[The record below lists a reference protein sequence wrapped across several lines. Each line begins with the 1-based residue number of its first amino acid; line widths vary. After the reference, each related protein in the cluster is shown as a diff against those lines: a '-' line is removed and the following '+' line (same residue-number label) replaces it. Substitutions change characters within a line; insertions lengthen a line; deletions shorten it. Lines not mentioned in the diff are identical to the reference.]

1 MKNAIF
7 QKDKIVIREF
17 ETYKETIEECK
28 CPIAIASFIIDD
40 EEEAEEE
47 NEKIKALNEEEE
59 EEEDEEDEEEDKKEE
74 PKPEE
79 EKKEEP
85 DKNKQEEEKKE
96 EEEEEEK
103 NIINVP
109 FVDREYANMNKYTMK
124 QPYGIFDIKIPKDA
138 KEDLYT
144 SRNIKI
150 TLEN

>member
-1 MKNAIF
+1 M
-7 QKDKIVIREF
+7 
-17 ETYKETIEECK
+17 
-28 CPIAIASFIIDD
+28 
-40 EEEAEEE
+40 
-47 NEKIKALNEEEE
+47 NEEEE

-85 DKNKQEEEKKE
+85 DKPKQEEEKKE
-96 EEEEEEK
+96 EEEEE

-138 KEDLYT
+138 KEDLYI